1 MDEVLKIILGQG
13 ITGAFVVLGLYAF
26 SKRDKQLIQNYIERL
41 HDKDKI
47 IDKLLDN
54 ETRTAQIIAS
64 FNEMKPVMDEIRE
77 LLKRIYTK
85 STGL

>member
-13 ITGAFVVLGLYAF
+13 ITGAFVVVGLYAF

-47 IDKLLDN
+47 IDKLLENDL
-54 ETRTAQIIAS
+54 RTAQILAAFS
-64 FNEMKPVMDEIRE
+64 EMKPVMDEIKE
-77 LLKRIYTK
+77 LLKRIYAK
-85 STGL
+85 NSGL

>member
-26 SKRDKQLIQNYIERL
+26 SKRDKQLIQSYIERL
-41 HDKDKI
+41 HDKDKLI
-47 IDKLLDN
+47 EKLLENDL
-54 ETRTAQIIAS
+54 RTAQIIAA
-64 FNEMKPVMDEIRE
+64 FTEIKPVMEEIKE

-85 STGL
+85 NSGL